1 MNTLNRRQFLRAAGA
16 ASVLAAIPRA
26 VSAQTT
32 SPRVVVVGGGFG
44 GATVAKYLRM
54 WGGNVQV
61 TLVEPNTNY
70 IACVLS
76 NLVLSNAISLTRIT
90 LGYSSLQTNHGV
102 SVVQGRT
109 VAIDP
114 PGNRLTVQTASGMQ
128 DLEYDHLVLSPG
140 IDFTPA
146 PGSWNPELTPH
157 AWVAGT
163 QTTLLR
169 NQVASMRN
177 NDRCVIT
184 VPRAPYRCPPG
195 PYERACV
202 IADIMRTRGR
212 TGAKVIL
219 LDANAGIQAE
229 VEAFTH
235 AFNVTLRDWI
245 EYVPNAQ
252 VTSVNSTTRSIVTTA
267 RTVNNARVLNYIPN
281 QKAAPIAAGLGTD
294 AAGFVPINPL
304 TYAMPGHPNIHV
316 IGDSASV
323 PATDGRGIAKSAHM
337 ANSEAKVCADA
348 ILRALNGD
356 NPDENIATNS
366 ACYSPVTQRTASW
379 FSTSFI
385 YGDVFTA
392 SGSVKGKGMHRVDV
406 GEAPADRVN
415 NDTFKEMFTWADSL
429 FADSFA

>member
-1 MNTLNRRQFLRAAGA
+1 MNIPNRRQFLQAAGA
-16 ASVLAAIPRA
+16 AGVLAAIPRA

-32 SPRVVVVGGGFG
+32 SPRIVVVGGGFG
-44 GATVAKYLRM
+44 GATIAKYLRL

-61 TLVEPNTNY
+61 TLVEPNANY

-76 NLVLSNAISLTRIT
+76 NLVLTNAISLTRIT
-90 LGYSSLQTNHGV
+90 LGYSSLQSNHGV
-102 SVVQGRT
+102 TVVQGRVT
-109 VAIDP
+109 AIDP
-114 PGNRLTVQTASGMQ
+114 AGNRISVQTGSGVQ
-128 DLEYDHLVLSPG
+128 SLQYDHLVLAPG

-146 PGSWNPELTPH
+146 PGNWNPELTPH
-157 AWVAGT
+157 AWIPGA

-169 NQVASMRN
+169 NQLGTMRN
-177 NDRCVIT
+177 NDRCVVT

-202 IADIMRTRGR
+202 MADNLRTRGR

-252 VTSVNSTTRSIVTTA
+252 VQSIDSPSRTIVTTA
-267 RTVNNARVLNYIPN
+267 RTEGNVRVLNYIPN

-304 TYAMPGHPNIHV
+304 TYATLDHPNIHV

-348 ILRALNGD
+348 ILRALSGD
-356 NPDENIATNS
+356 NPDDNIATNS
-366 ACYSPVTQRTASW
+366 ACYSPVTQSTASW

-385 YGDVFTA
+385 YGDIFAANGT
-392 SGSVKGKGMHRVDV
+392 VKGKGMHRVDV

>member
-1 MNTLNRRQFLRAAGA
+1 MNTLSRRHFLKAAGA
-16 ASVLAAIPRA
+16 ASALAAIPRI

-61 TLVEPNTNY
+61 TLVEPSTNY

-109 VAIDP
+109 ISIDP
-114 PGNRLTVQTASGMQ
+114 PGNRITVQTASGMQ

-146 PGSWNPELTPH
+146 PGNWNPELTPH

-202 IADIMRTRGR
+202 VADILRTRGR
-212 TGAKVIL
+212 TGAKVVL

-235 AFNVTLRDWI
+235 AFTVTLRDWI
-245 EYVPNAQ
+245 EYVPNAL
-252 VTSVNSTTRSIVTTA
+252 VTSVDSTTRSIVTTA

-281 QKAAPIAAGLGTD
+281 QRAAPIAAGLGTD
-294 AAGFVPINPL
+294 AAGFVPVNPL
-304 TYAMPGHPNIHV
+304 TYATLAHPNIHV

-348 ILRALNGD
+348 ILRTLAGD

-392 SGSVKGKGMHRVDV
+392 SGAVKGKGMHRVDV

>member
-1 MNTLNRRQFLRAAGA
+1 MNTLSRRHFLRAAGA
-16 ASVLAAIPRA
+16 AGALAAIPRA

-32 SPRVVVVGGGFG
+32 SARIVVVGGGFG
-44 GATVAKYLRM
+44 GATVAKYLRL

-61 TLVEPNTNY
+61 KLVEPNASH

-76 NLVLSNAISLTRIT
+76 NLVLTNTIPITRIT
-90 LGYSSLQTNHGV
+90 LGYSSLQSDRGV
-102 SVVQGRT
+102 AIVQGRA

-114 PGNRLTVQTASGMQ
+114 GGRRLTVQAGSGTQ
-128 DLEYDHLVLSPG
+128 YLDYDHLVLAPG
-140 IDFTPA
+140 IDFSPA
-146 PGSWNPELTPH
+146 PGNWNPDLTPH
-157 AWVAGT
+157 AWIAGT

-169 NQVASMRN
+169 SQLGTMRN
-177 NDRCVIT
+177 NDRFVVT

-202 IADIMRTRGR
+202 VAAYLRARGR

-252 VTSVNSTTRSIVTTA
+252 VTSIDSATRSIFTTMLN
-267 RTVNNARVLNYIPN
+267 VNNARVLNYIPN
-281 QKAAPIAAGLGTD
+281 QKAGAIAAGLGVD
-294 AAGFVPINPL
+294 QAGFVPVNPL
-304 TYAMPGHPNIHV
+304 TYATLAHPNIHV
-316 IGDSASV
+316 IGDSAAV

-348 ILRALNGD
+348 ILRALNGEAA
-356 NPDENIATNS
+356 DENIATNS
-366 ACYSPVTQRTASW
+366 ACYSPVTLDTASW

-385 YGDVFTA
+385 YGDIYDATGA
-392 SGSVKGKGMHRVDV
+392 VKGKGMNRVDV
-406 GEAPADRVN
+406 GEAPSDRVN
-415 NDTFKEMFTWADSL
+415 NDTYKEMFTWADSL
-429 FADSFA
+429 FADSFI

>member
-1 MNTLNRRQFLRAAGA
+1 MNTLNRRHFLQAAGA
-16 ASVLAAIPRA
+16 AGVLAAIPRA

-32 SPRVVVVGGGFG
+32 SPRVIVVGGGFG

-61 TLVEPNTNY
+61 TLVEPNASY

-76 NLVLSNAISLTRIT
+76 NLVLTNAISLTRIT
-90 LGYSSLQTNHGV
+90 LGYSSLQSNHGV
-102 SVVQGRT
+102 SVVQGSAI
-109 VAIDP
+109 AIDP
-114 PGNRLTVQTASGMQ
+114 PGHRLTVQTGPAMQ
-128 DLEYDHLVLSPG
+128 ELEYDHLVLAPG
-140 IDFTPA
+140 IDFAPA
-146 PGSWNPELTPH
+146 PGSWNPDLTPH
-157 AWVAGT
+157 AWLAGA

-177 NDRCVIT
+177 GDRCVVT

-202 IADIMRTRGR
+202 IADNLRTRGR
-212 TGAKVIL
+212 TGAKVVL

-235 AFNVTLRDWI
+235 AFDVTLRDWI
-245 EYVPNAQ
+245 EYVPNAL
-252 VTSVNSTTRSIVTTA
+252 VTSVDSNTRSIVTTA

-294 AAGFVPINPL
+294 AAGFVPVNPL
-304 TYAMPGHPNIHV
+304 TYATLAQPDVHV

-337 ANSEAKVCADA
+337 ANAEAKVCADA
-348 ILRALNGD
+348 ILRALGGD
-356 NPDENIATNS
+356 DPDENIATNS

-392 SGSVKGKGMHRVDV
+392 SGDVKGKGMHRVDV